1 MATLLAAV
9 ALMFGHGTATIAT
22 PHGRV
27 AVRVEIAANSR
38 AWERGLMFR
47 RRLAAG
53 SGMIFVFP
61 DEIQGAFWMKNTLIP
76 LSVAFYD
83 SKGRIRRILD
93 MAPCSQ
99 DPCRSYDPGVAF
111 HGALEV
117 NRGAFR
123 RWGVRT
129 GDTIR
134 LRRAT

>member
-1 MATLLAAV
+1 
-9 ALMFGHGTATIAT
+9 
-22 PHGRV
+22 
-27 AVRVEIAANSR
+27 
-38 AWERGLMFR
+38 
-47 RRLAAG
+47 
-53 SGMIFVFP
+53 MIFVFP

-117 NRGAFR
+117 NRGAFG
-123 RWGVRT
+123 RWGVRV

-134 LRRAT
+134 LRRTT